1 MKVICAGSREIN
13 DYELLC
19 KTIKDSGFLI
29 TELISGHARGV
40 DQLGEK
46 WAKENNI
53 PIKIYLPD
61 WSFGKSAGFRRN
73 YEMGIYGEALIA
85 ITNGSKGTANMIEIA
100 KKKNLKI
107 FVVEI

>member
-1 MKVICAGSREIN
+1 MKCIVAGSREIN
-13 DYELLC
+13 DYELIR
-19 KTIKDSGFLI
+19 KAIKDSGFNI
-29 TELISGHARGV
+29 TELVSGHARGV

-53 PIKIYLPD
+53 PIKLFLPD
-61 WSFGKSAGFRRN
+61 WSFGKSAGYKRN
-73 YEMGIYGEALIA
+73 YEMSLYGEALIA